1 MSHKLPDFD
10 IRRAQ
15 ILPLFYSFASTMRF
29 IVGLIRRALIRKP
42 VRQRPGHH
50 DSVQIESVQI
60 ETVQIESVQ
69 IDVPITDKRKAPG
82 AAEVRGLIEGFPV
95 AKVVHVVDGDTVIVV
110 KGWSRVTVRLDSIDC
125 PEDGQYWGDTAAY
138 GLIKLIG
145 GRKVHLEEHGL
156 DCHGRT
162 LATIYV
168 RHTNGKEWVNVNERM
183 VTLGHAW
190 VMYKLYDHLP
200 KDRQD
205 KLDRLESW
213 ARSKRVGLWRTQSP
227 IPPWLWR
234 NGERV

>member
-1 MSHKLPDFD
+1 
-10 IRRAQ
+10 
-15 ILPLFYSFASTMRF
+15 MRF
-29 IVGLIRRALIRKP
+29 IVRLIRRAVGRELTQQQASR
-42 VRQRPGHH
+42 H
-50 DSVQIESVQI
+50 
-60 ETVQIESVQ
+60 ESVQ
-69 IDVPITDKRKAPG
+69 IDVRNTDKKKAPG
-82 AAEVRGLIEGFPV
+82 AAEVRGLIDGFPE
-95 AKVVHVVDGDTVIVV
+95 AKVVHVVDGDTVIVA
-110 KGWSRVTVRLDSIDC
+110 KRWSREKVRLDSIDC
-125 PEDGQYWGDTAAY
+125 PEGGQPWGDTAAY

-145 GRKVHLEEHGL
+145 GRKVRLEEHGL

-168 RHTNGKEWVNVNERM
+168 RHANGEEWVNVSERM
-183 VTLGHAW
+183 VVLGHAW

-213 ARSKRVGLWRTQSP
+213 ARSKKVGLWRTQCP